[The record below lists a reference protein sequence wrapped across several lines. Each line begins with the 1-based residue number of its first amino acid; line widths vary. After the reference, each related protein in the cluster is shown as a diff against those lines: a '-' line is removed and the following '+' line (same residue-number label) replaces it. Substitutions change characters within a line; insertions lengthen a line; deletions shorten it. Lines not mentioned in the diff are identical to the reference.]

1 MCIKKFTFFDR
12 CGETGNSVDGNL
24 TCGDIND
31 VSWSGVIMTS
41 TCSLSNTQKTND
53 CQTVQRLNMSLQQEL
68 PVFDWNNNVTYRSIA
83 CARCNNGGNLSFW
96 GFNVTCLDSL
106 QPPQNG
112 IAAVKKFVE
121 EKDKCS
127 WKYSSFPSLERRY
140 KSCVVHDLQCDSNQ
154 LPVMSTIKELCYS
167 YSMAFSVKDKNS
179 KYFYRNPHCALCNPE
194 GRQEGTHSETNGP
207 VFPPLSILFDVTS
220 NVIPEKEEPQT
231 AQPSTQGSKLTAQVL
246 NCSSA
251 MKNCTITYGDKTCL
265 LLTSLINQSTQINL
279 NTSSAVKVLTPQQ
292 IISDKEAMKPKEK
305 IIYILCPKYE
315 TLQQH
320 EFPTVQNYITF
331 TGTLLSII
339 SLCFLLAIYLSFKE
353 LRNLPGKCLISL
365 SCALL
370 CYQVIFLCAVKS
382 NEVDAFC
389 KVVAICLHF
398 FVLAAFSWMSV
409 MAFDAASTFKAQ
421 GKQNPPT
428 S

>member
-1 MCIKKFTFFDR
+1 
-12 CGETGNSVDGNL
+12 
-24 TCGDIND
+24 
-31 VSWSGVIMTS
+31 MTS
-41 TCSLSNTQKTND
+41 TCSLSNAQKTND

-96 GFNVTCLDSL
+96 GFNVTCLHGV

-121 EKDKCS
+121 EENECS
-127 WKYSSFPSLERRY
+127 WKYSSFPNLKRRY
-140 KSCVVHDLQCDSNQ
+140 KSCVVHDLQCLSNQ

-167 YSMAFSVKDKNS
+167 YSMAFSVKDGNL

-194 GRQEGTHSETNGP
+194 GRQEGTRDVGHSGP
-207 VFPPLSILFDVTS
+207 PLFAPLSILFDVTS
-220 NVIPEKEEPQT
+220 NVIPEKKEPQT
-231 AQPSTQGSKLTAQVL
+231 AQLPIQGSNLTAQVL

-279 NTSSAVKVLTPQQ
+279 NTSGAVKVLTPQH
-292 IISDKEAMKPKEK
+292 IISDKEAIKPKEN
-305 IIYILCPKYE
+305 IIYILCPEYE
-315 TLQQH
+315 TFQQH
-320 EFPTVQNYITF
+320 EFPAVQGYITF

-339 SLCFLLAIYLSFKE
+339 SLCFLLAVYLSFKE

-365 SCALL
+365 SWALL
-370 CYQVIFLCAVKS
+370 CYQVIFVCAVKS
-382 NEVDAFC
+382 NEVDAVC

-409 MAFDAASTFKAQ
+409 MAFDTATTFKVQ